1 MKKNQKWLILCL
13 VLILIAG
20 TVGALTWLRAHQ
32 KLGEPGIRAM
42 RISGSIRMNIDLPAQ
57 VLDFTSTNVPESE
70 VELGYF
76 PQDTSYARRL
86 YQLPDGFW
94 VSGTIILMGVDR
106 TSIHQPKY
114 CLPGQGW
121 HIDEEQEVNLSI
133 AGPPAYEL
141 PVMKWIV
148 SSTAQMPDGRKQD
161 VCGLYVFWFVA
172 DNEQT
177 TSDARFQCYLFRDLL
192 FTGVLQRWAYVSYF
206 SICAPGQEEA
216 TFARMKR
223 LIAASVPEFQLPPRS
238 ANPVSSR

>member
-106 TSIHQPKY
+106 TSIHQ
-114 CLPGQGW
+114 
-121 HIDEEQEVNLSI
+121 
-133 AGPPAYEL
+133 
-141 PVMKWIV
+141 
-148 SSTAQMPDGRKQD
+148 
-161 VCGLYVFWFVA
+161 
-172 DNEQT
+172 
-177 TSDARFQCYLFRDLL
+177 
-192 FTGVLQRWAYVSYF
+192 
-206 SICAPGQEEA
+206 
-216 TFARMKR
+216 
-223 LIAASVPEFQLPPRS
+223 
-238 ANPVSSR
+238 

>member
-1 MKKNQKWLILCL
+1 MKNQKWLIVPL
-13 VLILIAG
+13 VLVLIAG
-20 TVGALTWLRAHQ
+20 TAGALTWLRAHQ
-32 KLGEPGIRAM
+32 KLGQPGIRAA
-42 RISGSIRMNIDLPAQ
+42 RIPGSVAMKIDLPAQ
-57 VLDFTSTNVPESE
+57 VLDFTSTNMPESKM
-70 VELGYF
+70 ELSYF
-76 PQDTSYARRL
+76 PEDTSYVRRI

-94 VSGTIILMGVDR
+94 VSGTIILMGADR

-121 HIDEEQEVNLSI
+121 HIDEEQEVTLSI
-133 AGPPAYEL
+133 AGRPAYQL

-148 SSTAQMPDGRKQD
+148 SSTASTPDGRKQD
-161 VCGLYVFWFVA
+161 LRGLYMFWFVA

-206 SICAPGQEEA
+206 SICAPGQEEV

-238 ANPVSSR
+238 ANAVSLR